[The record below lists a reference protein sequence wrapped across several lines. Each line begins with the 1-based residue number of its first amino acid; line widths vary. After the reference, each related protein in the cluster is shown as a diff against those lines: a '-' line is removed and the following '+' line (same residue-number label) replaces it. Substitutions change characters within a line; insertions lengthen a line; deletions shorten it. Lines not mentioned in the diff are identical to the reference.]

1 MHRNILTEGER
12 QASRQECKQ
21 SVSQAGSHACS
32 QACIHT
38 ERARCP
44 QTYMQTETYIEIQ
57 TETEVH
63 RVRDRKT

>member
-1 MHRNILTEGER
+1 MHRNILTEGEM
-12 QASRQECKQ
+12 QASMQDCKQ

-38 ERARCP
+38 ERDRCP
-44 QTYMQTETYIEIQ
+44 QTGMQTETYLEIH

-63 RVRDRKT
+63 RVRDR